1 MQGLWSLIGKI
12 GTGAA
17 QNFPYEIGVKIGNLE
32 DKSVWTLHEGKKKG
46 TGETVSVF
54 VHDVKSSSEDK
65 VQTAKLALRRLKTLR
80 HPNILRYIDA
90 LESDTVIYL
99 VTEPVRPL
107 EVQLNED
114 ENSKSDL
121 AISWGLHQIT
131 AGLSFLTND
140 CSLIHGNV
148 CMASVFVDVAGEW
161 KLGGVEYLKPVDP
174 PPNTDEP
181 DLPRLP
187 VLQVYEP
194 PEGRKFSKGNKKV
207 EKWSADMWG
216 LGCLIWEVF
225 NGSLSRTGSL
235 KSVGK
240 IPKNLVP
247 DYVQLV
253 GANPKSRPNPAK
265 FLQECRAYGHYLKN
279 SFVDSNLF
287 LQELQIKEQKEQK
300 QFFQSLSSSLD
311 MFPQQYCK
319 HKILPQLLNAYEYG
333 SAGSA
338 VLGPLFKVGKLLET
352 DEYQQKIVPCVVKLF
367 SSTDR
372 ATRIHLLQ
380 QLDNF
385 VQHLKPSTVDEQIFP
400 HVALGFGDTI
410 PAMREQTV
418 KSMLLLAPK
427 LSEKTINNQLL
438 KYFAKLQMDQEPG
451 IRTNTTVCLGK
462 IAVNLPSATRQKVL
476 IPAFLRALRDPFPPA
491 RTAGVMG
498 FLASAEYFSLKESA
512 AKILPALCTL
522 TVDPERKVRDQVFKV
537 VKMLLAKIEKASED
551 PESAV
556 NQTEAEQVP
565 ESAAGGSWTGWAVSS
580 LTSKLYRGGSG
591 SGGASEPADK
601 STPGKETN
609 PVDTTAVSKTTS
621 EVPPETKQTTQREK
635 DRDSGSDYGGDLSGD
650 EWNDSQEP
658 DMGELKSDLL
668 AAKEEIAAFQSAKK
682 EPSPRRPAN
691 LLADI
696 GGAES
701 GSDYGDWENDDW
713 SVDSFAPPSSTSK
726 AAHNRP
732 QNKKTVQQTRSSTK
746 QQKSSRADEE
756 TLVSEM
762 LGGASGQPSTA
773 ASGWDEDL
781 IAPKVKTKSAAT
793 GSGNLKSSQQSKKTL
808 STDKPP
814 QLKEAGDAWDV
825 GDWGSFEESPLTSS
839 APAAESQSKKT
850 PDDDWDQDEWGAEEW
865 GQDKP
870 SKAELAKKKREE
882 RKQRLQA
889 QKDKRSAGG
898 RGPMKLGAVKM
909 Q

>member
-17 QNFPYEIGVKIGNLE
+17 QNFPYEIGEKAGSLA

-46 TGETVSVF
+46 TGEAVSVF
-54 VHDVKSSSEDK
+54 IHDVKSSSEDK

-80 HPNILRYIDA
+80 HPNIVRYIDG

-99 VTEPVRPL
+99 VTEPVQPL
-107 EVQLNED
+107 EVLLSED
-114 ENSKSDL
+114 ENSKADF

-131 AGLSFLTND
+131 AGLSFLIND

-148 CMASVFVDVAGEW
+148 CMASVFVDIAGEW
-161 KLGGVEYLKPVDP
+161 KLGGVDYLKPVDP
-174 PPNTDEP
+174 SSNTEEP

-194 PEGRKFSKGNKKV
+194 PEGRKYSKGNKKA

-225 NGSLSRTGSL
+225 NGPLSRTGAL

-240 IPKNLVP
+240 IPKNLVT

-265 FLQECRAYGHYLKN
+265 FLQECRTQGHYLKN
-279 SFVDSNLF
+279 SFVDANLF

-311 MFPQQYCK
+311 LFPQQYCK
-319 HKILPQLLNAYEYG
+319 HRILPQLLNAYEYG

-338 VLGPLFKVGKLLET
+338 VLGPLFKVGKLLDT

-418 KSMLLLAPK
+418 KSMLLLASK

-462 IAVNLPSATRQKVL
+462 IAVHLP
-476 IPAFLRALRDPFPPA
+476 
-491 RTAGVMG
+491 
-498 FLASAEYFSLKESA
+498 LA
-512 AKILPALCTL
+512 
-522 TVDPERKVRDQVFKV
+522 VFKV
-537 VKMLLAKIEKASED
+537 IKVFLTKIEKASED
-551 PESAV
+551 PESTM
-556 NQTEAEQVP
+556 NQAEAEQTP
-565 ESAAGGSWTGWAVSS
+565 ESTAAGSSWTGWAVSS
-580 LTSKLYRGGSG
+580 LTSKLYRGGSA
-591 SGGASEPADK
+591 SGGITEPADK
-601 STPGKETN
+601 SEPGKGTHPVGET
-609 PVDTTAVSKTTS
+609 DDSKMRK
-621 EVPPETKQTTQREK
+621 EIRPGVKQATGEDK
-635 DRDSGSDYGGDLSGD
+635 DEDSGSDSSGKWSGN
-650 EWNDSQEP
+650 EWNGRDWNDGQEP
-658 DMGELKSDLL
+658 DMGDLKSDLL
-668 AAKEEIAAFQSAKK
+668 AAKEEIAALQNAK
-682 EPSPRRPAN
+682 ELSYLRRPAN
-691 LLADI
+691 LAAEDD
-696 GGAES
+696 GAES
-701 GSDYGDWENDDW
+701 GSDYGDWGENDDW
-713 SVDSFAPPSSTSK
+713 SVDSFSSPSSFTSK
-726 AAHNRP
+726 SSLSRPENKKAVQQARAKSTLQKPSRFDQETSLLEMLDENSGQVPAAAPDCVGDTRAP
-732 QNKKTVQQTRSSTK
+732 KIKSKTVQ
-746 QQKSSRADEE
+746 
-756 TLVSEM
+756 
-762 LGGASGQPSTA
+762 
-773 ASGWDEDL
+773 
-781 IAPKVKTKSAAT
+781 SA
-793 GSGNLKSSQQSKKTL
+793 LKSSQRSKAKCN
-808 STDKPP
+808 TDNPP
-814 QLKEAGDAWDV
+814 QLTEAEGDAWDV
-825 GDWGSFEESPLTSS
+825 GDWGSFEEPTSS
-839 APAAESQSKKT
+839 APGTQSNTKSALG
-850 PDDDWDQDEWGAEEW
+850 DEWGQGEKDAPDW
-865 GQDKP
+865 SQDKS
-870 SKAELAKKKREE
+870 SKAELLKKRREE
-882 RKQRLQA
+882 RRQRLQA
-889 QKDKRSAGG
+889 QKDKRATGG
-898 RGPMKLGAVKM
+898 KGPMKLGAVKM

>member
-17 QNFPYEIGVKIGNLE
+17 QNFPYEIGDKVGNLE
-32 DKSVWTLHEGKKKG
+32 DKSVWTLHDGKKKG
-46 TGETVSVF
+46 TGEIVSVF
-54 VHDVKSSSEDK
+54 VHDVKQSSEDK

-90 LESDTVIYL
+90 LESETVIYL

-107 EVQLNED
+107 EVQLNEED
-114 ENSKSDL
+114 NSDL

-161 KLGGVEYLKPVDP
+161 KLGGVEYLKPVEP
-174 PPNTDEP
+174 PPNSEEP

-194 PEGRKFSKGNKKV
+194 PEGRKFSKANKKI

-240 IPKNLVP
+240 VPKNLIP

-279 SFVDSNLF
+279 SFVDANLF

-300 QFFQSLSSSLD
+300 EFFSSLSSSLD
-311 MFPQQYCK
+311 SFPQQYCK
-319 HKILPQLLNAYEYG
+319 HRILPQLLNAFEYG

-338 VLGPLFKVGKLLET
+338 VLAPLFKVGKLLDT

-438 KYFAKLQMDQEPG
+438 KYFAKLQMDQEAG

-462 IAVNLPSATRQKVL
+462 IAVNLPPATRQKVL

-498 FLASAEYFSLKESA
+498 FLASVDFFSLKDCA
-512 AKILPALCTL
+512 VKILPALCTL
-522 TVDPERKVRDQVFKV
+522 SMDPERKVRDQVFKV
-537 VKMLLAKIEKASED
+537 IKLLLVKLEKASED

-556 NQTEAEQVP
+556 NQAVADQTAE
-565 ESAAGGSWTGWAVSS
+565 SSAGGGSSWTGWAVSS
-580 LTSKLYRGGSG
+580 LTSKLYRGGNTPAG
-591 SGGASEPADK
+591 TATEPDK
-601 STPGKETN
+601 
-609 PVDTTAVSKTTS
+609 DTTAGKDKNPDATKASEKTT
-621 EVPPETKQTTQREK
+621 EVRPETTQATIKEK
-635 DRDSGSDYGGDLSGD
+635 NEDSGSDYGGDWSDD
-650 EWNDSQEP
+650 EWNDAQEP
-658 DMGELKSDLL
+658 NIDELKSDLL
-668 AAKEEIAAFQSAKK
+668 AAKEEIAVFQGAKK
-682 EPSPRRPAN
+682 EPSLRRPAN
-691 LLADI
+691 LAADLD
-696 GGAES
+696 GRES

-713 SVDSFAPPSSTSK
+713 SVDSFATPSTMHGK
-726 AAHNRP
+726 AT
-732 QNKKTVQQTRSSTK
+732 QNKPQQNTKTSQQARGSTK
-746 QQKSSRADEE
+746 QKKSSRADEE
-756 TLVSEM
+756 TMVSEM
-762 LGGASGQPSTA
+762 LGETCSQPTVPD
-773 ASGWDEDL
+773 SGWDEDFF
-781 IAPKVKTKSAAT
+781 APKVKNKT
-793 GSGNLKSSQQSKKTL
+793 GMTGRSGISNPPQQSKH
-808 STDKPP
+808 KPA
-814 QLKEAGDAWDV
+814 QSKHSEGDAWDV
-825 GDWGSFEESPLTSS
+825 GDWGSFDESPLTSS
-839 APAAESQSKKT
+839 APAKESQTKKT
-850 PDDDWDQDEWGAEEW
+850 PDDGWGDDEWGMEDW

-870 SKAELAKKKREE
+870 SKADLAKKKREE
-882 RKQRLQA
+882 RRLRLQA
-889 QKDKRSAGG
+889 QKDKRAAGG
-898 RGPMKLGAVKM
+898 KGPLKLGAVKM

>member
-1 MQGLWSLIGKI
+1 MQGLWSFIGKI

-17 QNFPYEIGVKIGNLE
+17 QNFPYEIGDKVGKLE

-46 TGETVSVF
+46 TGDTVSVF

-90 LESDTVIYL
+90 LESETVIYL

-107 EVQLNED
+107 EVQLNDD
-114 ENSKSDL
+114 EKSDL

-174 PPNTDEP
+174 PPNTEEP

-194 PEGRKFSKGNKKV
+194 PEGRKFSKGNKKI

-279 SFVDSNLF
+279 SFVDANLF

-311 MFPQQYCK
+311 LFPQQYCK
-319 HKILPQLLNAYEYG
+319 HRILPQLLNAYEYG

-338 VLGPLFKVGKLLET
+338 VLGPLFKVGKLLEA
-352 DEYQQKIVPCVVKLF
+352 DEYQQRIVPCVVKLF

-462 IAVNLPSATRQKVL
+462 IAVNLPPATRQKVL

-512 AKILPALCTL
+512 NKILPALCTL

-537 VKMLLAKIEKASED
+537 IKVLLATIEKASED

-556 NQTEAEQVP
+556 NQSEGEQAP
-565 ESAAGGSWTGWAVSS
+565 ETGAGASWTGWAVSS
-580 LTSKLYRGGSG
+580 LTSKLYRGGTAA
-591 SGGASEPADK
+591 GGTPEPADK
-601 STPGKETN
+601 TVPGKDTN
-609 PVDTTAVSKTTS
+609 SADTTAVSKTTKTVS
-621 EVPPETKQTTQREK
+621 PKTEPATDK
-635 DRDSGSDYGGDLSGD
+635 DKGQDSGSDYGGDWSED
-650 EWNDSQEP
+650 EWNDAQEP
-658 DMGELKSDLL
+658 DMAELKSDLL
-668 AAKEEIAAFQSAKK
+668 AAKEEITAFQTEKK
-682 EPSPRRPAN
+682 ESSLRRPAN
-691 LLADI
+691 LLGDVD
-696 GGAES
+696 GTES

-713 SVDSFAPPSSTSK
+713 SVDSFAPPSYSTSK
-726 AAHNRP
+726 ASQNLP
-732 QNKKTVQQTRSSTK
+732 PNKKQTTQQTRGSTR
-746 QQKSSRADEE
+746 QHKSSAADEDA
-756 TLVSEM
+756 LVSEM
-762 LGGASGQPSTA
+762 LGGASHQPTVASGRDQDLFTSKVKSKTA
-773 ASGWDEDL
+773 AS
-781 IAPKVKTKSAAT
+781 
-793 GSGNLKSSQQSKKTL
+793 GSGNLKSTHQSKKEFTA
-808 STDKPP
+808 DKPL
-814 QLKEAGDAWDV
+814 QSKEGEEDAWDV

-839 APAAESQSKKT
+839 AAAAETQSKKS
-850 PDDDWDQDEWGAEEW
+850 PDDDWGRDEWDADDW

-870 SKAELAKKKREE
+870 SKADLAKKKREE

-889 QKDKRSAGG
+889 QKDKRAAGA